1 MLYIV
6 HGGHKESGMTKLL
19 TQYMYTFHS
28 YSIIIVIGLQ
38 VSKHR

>member
-1 MLYIV
+1 MGYIV
-6 HGGHKESGMTKLL
+6 HGGHKDLDMTKLL